1 MNRNDWKTAC
11 QRAFKPV
18 VLCVP
23 GLLLFGAAALADNG
37 HHGFDATLKN
47 CTELI
52 GLGPV
57 PFATARA
64 LVPASYVLVP
74 FNGSAGL
81 VIRAARCEGVGFDKG
96 LAQPAIVAQVGI
108 AVVSPDGSGDINNY
122 TLLYSTDNDQLSKE
136 LSQAGQPA
144 VLDDSLRFEFSPD
157 ASGNGE
163 IYAAVSPAVQP
174 AWFLT
179 GSAGPPAPGGTPT
192 VANWWFN
199 SSRAVVKVAT
209 SIPSISYGPASFSLH
224 TSKASLL
231 GSLIGG
237 NTYGTFVFFNPR
249 GVFSSGGLTVTVK

>member
-1 MNRNDWKTAC
+1 MYRNDLRTGC
-11 QRAFKPV
+11 GG
-18 VLCVP
+18 VLKLAIVFS
-23 GLLLFGAAALADNG
+23 LTLSLFAAAASADNG
-37 HHGFDATLKN
+37 HNGFDATLKN

-64 LVPASYVLVP
+64 LVPASYVLIP

-81 VIRAARCEGVGFDKG
+81 VIRAAHCEGVGFDKG
-96 LAQPAIVAQVGI
+96 AAQPAIVAQVGI

-122 TLLYSTDNDQLSKE
+122 TLLYSTDNDQLAKE

-144 VLDDSLRFEFSPD
+144 VLDKQLCYEFSPD

-179 GSAGPPAPGGTPT
+179 GSAGPPAPSGTPT
-192 VANWWFN
+192 VANWWFDG
-199 SSRAVVKVAT
+199 SRGVVKVAT
-209 SIPSISYGPASFSLH
+209 SIPSISYGTANFSLH
-224 TSKASLL
+224 TSKSSLL

-237 NTYGTFVFFNPR
+237 NTYGAFVFFNAR
-249 GVFSSGGLTVTVK
+249 GVFSVAGLAVTVK